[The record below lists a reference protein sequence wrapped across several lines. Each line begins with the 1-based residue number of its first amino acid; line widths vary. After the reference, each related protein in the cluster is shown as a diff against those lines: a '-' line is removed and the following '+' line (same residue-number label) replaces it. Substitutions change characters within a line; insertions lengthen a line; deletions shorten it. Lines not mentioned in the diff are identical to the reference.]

1 MTESIKKSI
10 QEFAL
15 SCINIEAQVIAQ
27 LHTSVNDAFIQ
38 AIYSIYQSPGRLV
51 ITGIGKSAIIGQKIV
66 ATLNSTGTP
75 ALFMHAADA
84 IHGDLG
90 MVQSNDIVL
99 CISKSGETPEI
110 KLLVPLVKGRGS
122 LLIGICAQAHSFLA
136 LQSDYL
142 IYTPVSQEAEPNNLA
157 PTSSTTAQL
166 VIGDA
171 IAVALISLRGFTQID
186 FAHYHPGGSLGKKL
200 HLKVDD
206 LYRLNDKP
214 KVALNA
220 TFHDTLIEISSKRLG
235 ATVVMDELEE
245 IAGMVTD
252 GDIRRA
258 FEKYSDVSKL
268 TAETIMNK
276 NPKMI
281 SAEAMATDA
290 LQVMQDNKISQ
301 LVVLEN
307 DKYVGII
314 HLHDIL
320 REGII

>member
-1 MTESIKKSI
+1 M
-10 QEFAL
+10 
-15 SCINIEAQVIAQ
+15 
-27 LHTSVNDAFIQ
+27 AF
-38 AIYSIYQSPGRLV
+38 SL
-51 ITGIGKSAIIGQKIV
+51 IV

-110 KLLVPLVKGRGS
+110 KLLVPLVKARGS

-171 IAVALISLRGFTQID
+171 IAVALISLRGFTQMD

-281 SAEAMATDA
+281 SAEAMATVA
-290 LQVMQDNKISQ
+290 LQIMQDNKISQ

>member
-10 QEFAL
+10 QESAL

-110 KLLVPLVKGRGS
+110 KLLVPLVKARGS

-171 IAVALISLRGFTQID
+171 IAVALISLRGFTQMD
-186 FAHYHPGGSLGKKL
+186 FAHYHPGGALGKKL

-235 ATVVMDELEE
+235 ATVVVDELEQ

>member
-1 MTESIKKSI
+1 MTESIRKSI
-10 QEFAL
+10 QESAL

-110 KLLVPLVKGRGS
+110 KLLVPLVKARGS

-171 IAVALISLRGFTQID
+171 IAVALISLRGFSQLD

>member
-10 QEFAL
+10 QESAL

-171 IAVALISLRGFTQID
+171 IAVALISLRGFSQLD

-214 KVALNA
+214 KVALKS

-235 ATVVMDELEE
+235 ATVVMDELEQ

-281 SAEAMATDA
+281 SAQAMAADA

>member
-1 MTESIKKSI
+1 MTEYIKKSI
-10 QEFAL
+10 QESAL

-171 IAVALISLRGFTQID
+171 IAVALISLRGFSQLD

-214 KVALNA
+214 KVALKS

-235 ATVVMDELEE
+235 ATVVMDELEQ

-281 SAEAMATDA
+281 SAEAMAADA

>member
-10 QEFAL
+10 QESAL

-110 KLLVPLVKGRGS
+110 KLLVPLVKARGS

-171 IAVALISLRGFTQID
+171 IAVALISLRGFTQMD

-235 ATVVMDELEE
+235 ATVVVDELEQ

-281 SAEAMATDA
+281 SAEAMATVA
-290 LQVMQDNKISQ
+290 LQIMQDNKISQ

>member
-10 QEFAL
+10 QESAL

-110 KLLVPLVKGRGS
+110 KLLVPLVKARGS

-171 IAVALISLRGFTQID
+171 IAVALISLRGFTQMD

-281 SAEAMATDA
+281 SAEAMATVA
-290 LQVMQDNKISQ
+290 LQIMQDNKISQ

>member
-10 QEFAL
+10 QESAL

-110 KLLVPLVKGRGS
+110 KLLVPLVKARGS
-122 LLIGICAQAHSFLA
+122 LLIGICAQANSFLA

-171 IAVALISLRGFTQID
+171 IAVALISLRGFSQLD

-235 ATVVMDELEE
+235 ATVVVDELEQ

-290 LQVMQDNKISQ
+290 LQIMQDNKISQ

>member
-10 QEFAL
+10 QESAL

-171 IAVALISLRGFTQID
+171 IAVALISLRGFSQLD

-235 ATVVMDELEE
+235 ATVVMDELEQ

-258 FEKYSDVSKL
+258 FEKYTDVSKL

-281 SAEAMATDA
+281 SAEAMATNA

>member
-10 QEFAL
+10 QESAL

-171 IAVALISLRGFTQID
+171 IAVALISLRGFTQMD

-214 KVALNA
+214 KVALKS

-235 ATVVMDELEE
+235 ATVVMDELEQ

-281 SAEAMATDA
+281 SAEAMAADA

>member
-10 QEFAL
+10 QESAL

-110 KLLVPLVKGRGS
+110 KLLVPLVKSRGS
-122 LLIGICAQAHSFLA
+122 LLIGICAQTHSFLA

-171 IAVALISLRGFTQID
+171 IAVALISLRGFTQMD

-235 ATVVMDELEE
+235 ATVVMDELEQ

>member
-10 QEFAL
+10 QESAL

-110 KLLVPLVKGRGS
+110 KLLVPLVKARGS

-171 IAVALISLRGFTQID
+171 IAVALISLRGFTQMD

-214 KVALNA
+214 KVALND

-281 SAEAMATDA
+281 SAEAMATVA
-290 LQVMQDNKISQ
+290 LQIMQDNKISQ

>member
-1 MTESIKKSI
+1 MTESIRKSI
-10 QEFAL
+10 QESAL

-171 IAVALISLRGFTQID
+171 IAVALISLRGFSQLD

>member
-10 QEFAL
+10 QESAL

-122 LLIGICAQAHSFLA
+122 LLIGICAQANSFLA

-171 IAVALISLRGFTQID
+171 IAVALISLRGFTQMD

-235 ATVVMDELEE
+235 ATVVVDELEQ

-290 LQVMQDNKISQ
+290 LQIMQDNKISQ

>member
-10 QEFAL
+10 QESAL
-15 SCINIEAQVIAQ
+15 SCINIEAQVIGQ

-110 KLLVPLVKGRGS
+110 KLLVPLVKARGS

-171 IAVALISLRGFTQID
+171 IAVALISLRGFTQMD

>member
-10 QEFAL
+10 QESAL

-171 IAVALISLRGFTQID
+171 IAVALISLRGFTQMD

-235 ATVVMDELEE
+235 ATVVMGELEE

>member
-10 QEFAL
+10 QESAL

-171 IAVALISLRGFTQID
+171 IAVALISLRGFSQLD

-214 KVALNA
+214 KVALKS

-235 ATVVMDELEE
+235 ATVVMDELEQ

-281 SAEAMATDA
+281 SAEAMAADA

>member
-10 QEFAL
+10 KESAL

-122 LLIGICAQAHSFLA
+122 LLIGICSQAHSFLA

-171 IAVALISLRGFTQID
+171 IAVALISLRGFSQLD

-235 ATVVMDELEE
+235 ATVVMDEFEQ

-281 SAEAMATDA
+281 SAEAMAADA

>member
-1 MTESIKKSI
+1 
-10 QEFAL
+10 L

-110 KLLVPLVKGRGS
+110 KLLVPLVKARGS

-171 IAVALISLRGFTQID
+171 IAVALISLRGFTQMD

-281 SAEAMATDA
+281 SAEAMATVA
-290 LQVMQDNKISQ
+290 LQIMQDNKISQ

>member
-10 QEFAL
+10 QESAL

-171 IAVALISLRGFTQID
+171 IAVALISLRGFTQMD

>member
-10 QEFAL
+10 QESAL

-38 AIYSIYQSPGRLV
+38 AIYNIYQSPGRLV

-110 KLLVPLVKGRGS
+110 KLLVPLVKARGS

-171 IAVALISLRGFTQID
+171 IAVALISLRGFTQMD

-235 ATVVMDELEE
+235 ATVVVDELEE

>member
-10 QEFAL
+10 QESAL

-110 KLLVPLVKGRGS
+110 KLLVPLVKARGS

-171 IAVALISLRGFTQID
+171 IAVALISLRGFTQMD

-235 ATVVMDELEE
+235 ATVVMDELEQ
-245 IAGMVTD
+245 IVGMVTD

-281 SAEAMATDA
+281 SAQAMAADA

>member
-10 QEFAL
+10 QESAL

-110 KLLVPLVKGRGS
+110 KLLVPLVKARGS

-171 IAVALISLRGFTQID
+171 IAVALISLRGFTQMD

-235 ATVVMDELEE
+235 ATVVVDELEQ

-290 LQVMQDNKISQ
+290 LQIMQDNKISQ

>member
-10 QEFAL
+10 QESAL

-110 KLLVPLVKGRGS
+110 KLLVPLVKARGS

-171 IAVALISLRGFTQID
+171 IAVALISLRGFTQMD

-235 ATVVMDELEE
+235 ATVVVDELEQ

-281 SAEAMATDA
+281 SAEAMATVA

>member
-10 QEFAL
+10 QESAL

-110 KLLVPLVKGRGS
+110 KLLVPLVKARGS

-171 IAVALISLRGFTQID
+171 IAVALISLRGFTQMD

-235 ATVVMDELEE
+235 ATVVVDELEQ

>member
-10 QEFAL
+10 QESAL

-171 IAVALISLRGFTQID
+171 IAVALISLRGFSQLD

>member
-10 QEFAL
+10 QESAL

-110 KLLVPLVKGRGS
+110 KLLVPLVKSRGS
-122 LLIGICAQAHSFLA
+122 LLIGICAQTHSFLA

-171 IAVALISLRGFTQID
+171 IAVALISLRGFTQMD

-235 ATVVMDELEE
+235 ATVVMDELEQ
-245 IAGMVTD
+245 IVGMVTD

-281 SAEAMATDA
+281 SAQAMAADA